1 MPVPQHIHRVWRA
14 MDERLGRVEPAWWGA
29 VVTQPRFP
37 AIWDANYARIDLP
50 APGLQV
56 REVADAL
63 LPRLA
68 EVGADVFH
76 VVTFHPEETTGML
89 TELSSIG
96 HTLSWDVV
104 MELADPPSIGAPEI
118 PVEAL
123 EPDRQL
129 WDRVEASMALF
140 GVEPPIAAQLRAL
153 EEAAS
158 SATGKRWFGVRD
170 RTGAVVSLAALVLLE
185 GVGYVDNVA
194 TFPEARGQGQAT
206 AVTAR
211 VIAEA
216 RAAGAEHICL
226 LADPGNAPAVRM
238 YSRLGLREAG
248 RLAST
253 RGPAGTLLP

>member
-1 MPVPQHIHRVWRA
+1 MPVPEHVHRIWRA

-37 AIWDANYARIDLP
+37 GVWDANYARIDVP

-63 LPRLA
+63 LPSLA

-76 VVTFHPEETTGML
+76 VVTFHPEETTGVL
-89 TELSSIG
+89 TELSSMG
-96 HTLSWDVV
+96 HLLSWDVV
-104 MELADPPSIGAPEI
+104 MELADAPSIRVPDIA
-118 PVEAL
+118 VEAL
-123 EPDRQL
+123 EPDRWL
-129 WDRVEASMALF
+129 WDRVEASMVLF

-153 EEAAS
+153 EEAVS

-170 RTGAVVSLAALVLLE
+170 RTGAVVSLAALVVL
-185 GVGYVDNVA
+185 GDVGYVDNVA
-194 TFPEARGQGQAT
+194 TFPEARGKGRAT

-211 VIAEA
+211 VLAEA
-216 RAAGAEHICL
+216 RAAGAEHLCL
-226 LADPGNAPAVRM
+226 LADPDDAPVVRM
-238 YSRLGLREAG
+238 YGRLGFREAG

-253 RGPAGTLLP
+253 RGPSETVRR